1 MNSGRRLGTVQ
12 PIDLPDGRS
21 LCVRHWRSR
30 GGTTLVFLHGLLDS
44 SEGWTSL
51 CEALPG
57 TRIAFDLPGFGSSD
71 PPPRG
76 SLRAYASDIA
86 RGLDAIGSDRLTVVG
101 HSLGGAVAVALAE
114 QMPERIDALVLLAP
128 AGFGHIHLADAISM
142 PGVRHLA
149 AAALPFL
156 LSSSLAIRSTYMAL
170 VSNGVTPDA
179 ELVER
184 VTIRG
189 GTLVD
194 GALEG
199 TRALVEASHS
209 EDAFHRRRLRYR
221 GPVYAVWGDR
231 DRVVSPGHA
240 CGLRTGFPQAL
251 IEIWPGVGHHPT
263 AERFQ
268 SVVSLVGRA
277 TRPSRSKLTTVARA
291 AAA

>member
-1 MNSGRRLGTVQ
+1 VRR
-12 PIDLPDGRS
+12 
-21 LCVRHWRSR
+21 
-30 GGTTLVFLHGLLDS
+30 
-44 SEGWTSL
+44 
-51 CEALPG
+51 
-57 TRIAFDLPGFGSSD
+57 
-71 PPPRG
+71 
-76 SLRAYASDIA
+76 
-86 RGLDAIGSDRLTVVG
+86 
-101 HSLGGAVAVALAE
+101 
-114 QMPERIDALVLLAP
+114 
-128 AGFGHIHLADAISM
+128 
-142 PGVRHLA
+142 LA

-240 CGLRTGFPQAL
+240 CGLRTGFPWA
-251 IEIWPGVGHHPT
+251 IT
-263 AERFQ
+263 R
-268 SVVSLVGRA
+268 
-277 TRPSRSKLTTVARA
+277 RPSGSRASSHSSVARPGRRGRSSRPWRA
-291 AAA
+291 QRPREPIVRFR